1 MAPLYSPSPAFPQQF
16 KIIISATTEGNRKK
30 KNDELFSHYSVPSP
44 ETYTGLLRSLQL
56 KYMGLIILMI
66 LELNMCLNAPLNQS
80 QLKHKGHCTGVE
92 RDVYQP
98 NTEFSHS
105 KL

>member
-1 MAPLYSPSPAFPQQF
+1 MAPLYSPSPAFPPQF
-16 KIIISATTEGNRKK
+16 KLIISATTEGNRKE
-30 KNDELFSHYSVPSP
+30 KNDELFSHYSVPGP
-44 ETYTGLLRSLQL
+44 KTYIGLQRSLQL
-56 KYMGLIILMI
+56 KYMGSIILMI
-66 LELNMCLNAPLNQS
+66 LNMCINAPLNQS

-92 RDVYQP
+92 RDVYQL